1 MEGTSNFISEL
12 FFLTLAAHH
21 FGTEAAN
28 SKLDQ
33 LEKDLKHLEKQTE
46 RMEAERHKFINVGS
60 IAPLVPSTSDIADV
74 SSQTPQLVL
83 FDRQIEKM
91 RERVDSGLSY
101 KFCLQGILF
110 DDLSQARSMQ
120 FMRYV
125 IVWMLRTV
133 SSHHDFP
140 RRGLRQVSRDA
151 IQMENKRANSVQSTI
166 A

>member
-1 MEGTSNFISEL
+1 M
-12 FFLTLAAHH
+12 
-21 FGTEAAN
+21 
-28 SKLDQ
+28 
-33 LEKDLKHLEKQTE
+33 
-46 RMEAERHKFINVGS
+46 
-60 IAPLVPSTSDIADV
+60 VPSPSDIANI

-91 RERVDSGLSY
+91 RERIDSGLSY
-101 KFCLQGILF
+101 KLGVQGVLF

-140 RRGLRQVSRDA
+140 RQELRQVNRDV
-151 IQMENKRANSVQSTI
+151 S
-166 A
+166 